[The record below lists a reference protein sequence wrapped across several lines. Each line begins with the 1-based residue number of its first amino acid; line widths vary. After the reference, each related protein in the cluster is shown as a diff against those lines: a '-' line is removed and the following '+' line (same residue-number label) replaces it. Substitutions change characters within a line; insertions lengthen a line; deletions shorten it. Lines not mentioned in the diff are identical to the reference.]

1 MCLSGFG
8 GRERLE
14 NRILGKR
21 IYFVGDRRLRREARV
36 RGGWFSKSRNIGA
49 DRQFDYQFPG
59 VIRVVIVLA
68 EPFPNFGCRCANHRI
83 QIDIV
88 DGFAPK
94 SLDANC
100 PFLQFAR
107 IAKKRLLDSVG
118 EQYRVSLTI
127 REQRVRNEPPQ
138 LLANECWIRPKLHT
152 VLSIHGM

>member
-36 RGGWFSKSRNIGA
+36 RRGWFSKSRNIGA

-68 EPFPNFGCRCANHRI
+68 EPFPHFGCRCANHRI

-88 DGFAPK
+88 DRFATK

-100 PFLQFAR
+100 PFLQLAR
-107 IAKKRLLDSVG
+107 IAKKRLLDNVG
-118 EQYRVSLTI
+118 EQHRVSLAV

-138 LLANECWIRPKLHT
+138 LFANECWIRRKLHT
-152 VLSIHGM
+152 VLSVHRM